1 MIRVAE
7 LECSCFSIT
16 SPGLRLTGQQ
26 ILKAEALSDLTELG
40 MCFSDVAVELPF
52 TLMHPKPKEEPP
64 HREGEWDPCVTGWGF
79 PASLLFLHHIS
90 FWVSLQPRITL
101 SPVPSPWRIHNTTN
115 ICF

>member
-7 LECSCFSIT
+7 LECSCFSVT

-26 ILKAEALSDLTELG
+26 VLKSEAVSELSELG

-64 HREGEWDPCVTGWGF
+64 HREGE
-79 PASLLFLHHIS
+79 
-90 FWVSLQPRITL
+90 
-101 SPVPSPWRIHNTTN
+101 
-115 ICF
+115 